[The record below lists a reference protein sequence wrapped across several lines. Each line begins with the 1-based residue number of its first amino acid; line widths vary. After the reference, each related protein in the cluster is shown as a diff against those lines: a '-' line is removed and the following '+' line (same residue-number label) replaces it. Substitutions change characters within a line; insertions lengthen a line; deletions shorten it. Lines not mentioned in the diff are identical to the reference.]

1 MTQADN
7 GTGVEFSRS
16 TLMVG
21 RPKGTPKTGGRKKG
35 TPNKISSALKEAI
48 LEAAEQAG
56 GEHGTV
62 GYLVVQAHANPTAFM
77 SLLGKVLPTALTGGT
92 EKDDAPLKIISE
104 VVWPIGPDGKRV
116 YPSWWKKSD
125 RVDKSIGQ
133 SVADDACR
141 HWQG

>member
-35 TPNKISSALKEAI
+35 TPNKISSALKETI

-77 SLLGKVLPTALTGGT
+77 SLLGRLSMAIA
-92 EKDDAPLKIISE
+92 DAEQNGETKFVVGRH
-104 VVWPIGPDGKRV
+104 VVWPKDKNDNIIR
-116 YPSWWKKSD
+116 PSWWGNDGFKMT
-125 RVDKSIGQ
+125 
-133 SVADDACR
+133 
-141 HWQG
+141 